1 MLRRQESSEMD
12 PFLPDLDP
20 DPEPEDVHRTDGAL
34 AQSGYDV
41 GSPPLAS
48 ASVLSE
54 EDDEEE
60 GMATSAL
67 FPGSDIF

>member
-1 MLRRQESSEMD
+1 MD

-20 DPEPEDVHRTDGAL
+20 ELEPEPEDEHHVNNAMAEG
-34 AQSGYDV
+34 GYEV
-41 GSPPLAS
+41 GSPSSQPAS
-48 ASVLSE
+48 IEKHSDG
-54 EDDEEE
+54 DDGSE